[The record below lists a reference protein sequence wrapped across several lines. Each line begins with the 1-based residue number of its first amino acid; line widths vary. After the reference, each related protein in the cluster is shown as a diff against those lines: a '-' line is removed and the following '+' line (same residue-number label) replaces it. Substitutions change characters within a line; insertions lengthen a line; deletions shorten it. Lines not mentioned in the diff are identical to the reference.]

1 MEQATTKYLPGREV
15 SNRYGVSD
23 MTLWRWERDAELK
36 FPKPTRINGRR
47 YWLLVQLEAWERARA
62 SNIGGAS

>member
-23 MTLWRWERDAELK
+23 MTLWRWLQNAELK
-36 FPKPTRINGRR
+36 FPKPTVINRRR
-47 YWLLVQLEAWERARA
+47 YWLLEELEQWERARA
-62 SNIGGAS
+62 SKIGDAA